1 MTNKS
6 IRAVND
12 EISKELA
19 DPTIG
24 RMLLATTF
32 KGLDEVNMRKAI
44 LEGVVR
50 GFTFKDFLEKN
61 VYAIPYG
68 GNYSLVTSID
78 YARKKGMRAGIIGKS
93 APVYVLDGKKII
105 SCAVTVKRAV
115 GKHVGEYTAEV
126 YFDEYTTGRNLWS
139 TKPRTMIAKVAE
151 MHALRMACPE
161 ELSQTYTEEEME
173 KDAPI
178 EHVRMEP
185 YTVARVLPPAED
197 EAQGQRVQAAEEPV
211 AEVIPEEPTKG
222 ELEVAAHIEKEKQSA
237 PLTPKQ
243 AAILR
248 MEIGTLLTKKTNFKT
263 LGKSTSEIGDKLF
276 DLLGVAYTEDNYR
289 FIKSEL
295 ESME

>member
-12 EISKELA
+12 EVNKELA

-32 KGLDEVNMRKAI
+32 KGLDETNMRKAI

-61 VYAIPYG
+61 VYAIPYS
-68 GNYSLVTSID
+68 NAYSLVTSID
-78 YARKKGMRAGIIGKS
+78 YARKKGMRAGIVGKE
-93 APVYVLDGKKII
+93 APVYVMDGKKIV
-105 SCAVTVKRAV
+105 SCAVTVHRKVGTYV
-115 GKHVGEYTAEV
+115 GKYTAEV
-126 YFDEYTTGRNLWS
+126 YFDEYYKSPGNKPSLWD

-161 ELSQTYTEEEME
+161 ELSQMYTEEEFA
-173 KDAPI
+173 KDGPI
-178 EHVRMEP
+178 EHQRMEQ
-185 YTVARVLPPAED
+185 YTVARIAPPEELD
-197 EAQGQRVQAAEEPV
+197 EEQGQRGIRNVEEPI
-211 AEVIPEEPTKG
+211 AEVVSEEKAPDEEPKK
-222 ELEVAAHIEKEKQSA
+222 LA

-243 AAILR
+243 IKEMKLDIE
-248 MEIGTLLTKKTNFKT
+248 MLLNKKAGYKA
-263 LGKSTSEIGDKLF
+263 LGKTKSEISDKIF
-276 DLLGVAYTEDNYR
+276 DLFGCTYEEANYR

-295 ESME
+295 ENYGN